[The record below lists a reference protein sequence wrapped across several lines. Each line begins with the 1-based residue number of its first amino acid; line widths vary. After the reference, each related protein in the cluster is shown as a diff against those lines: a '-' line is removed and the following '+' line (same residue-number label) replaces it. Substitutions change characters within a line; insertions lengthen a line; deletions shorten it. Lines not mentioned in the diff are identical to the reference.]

1 MYEKKNC
8 KLFTVH
14 IRVYVLLFV
23 YYQTRPDFL
32 QLMINNY
39 KGERDADIKNG
50 TIEMYKQR
58 G

>member
-1 MYEKKNC
+1 MKKKR

>member
-1 MYEKKNC
+1 MYEKKIVNYS
-8 KLFTVH
+8 VH

>member
-1 MYEKKNC
+1 MYEKKIVNYS
-8 KLFTVH
+8 VH

-23 YYQTRPDFL
+23 FYQTRPDFL